1 MTKIINGVERG
12 GLILSEVDFLN
23 KIIAESFVN
32 KESMCNFAPQFDYRK
47 ILITTYLIIKNNDCS
62 TSKRRRKH

>member
-1 MTKIINGVERG
+1 MASEEKAKLCIEVAER
-12 GLILSEVDFLN
+12 E
-23 KIIAESFVN
+23 ESFVN